1 MNDYTVKAYCFN
13 DNVRIYACNSTNLVE
28 TSRKL
33 HGTWPTATAALGRAL
48 TVVAMMS
55 LMYKM
60 GEHLTF
66 KIDGN
71 GPIGE
76 MIIDATYGKVKGS
89 IHNPEV
95 FLQYN
100 DGHLAVGKAV
110 GNDGY
115 IAVTKDLHMR
125 KPFTSISR
133 LQTGEIGDD
142 FTYYF
147 ASSEQIPSSVGVGVL
162 VNPDNSCMAAGG
174 FILQVMPGCPDEVIS
189 KIEERLK
196 NIKPVS
202 TMIQEGYTPEE
213 IINEITEGDY
223 RILEKENIKYEC
235 ECSKDRFAKGI
246 ASLGEK
252 ELDDIIKTEGK
263 AEVLCHFCMKKYV
276 FNKNELLNIK
286 TLCKKDSD

>member
-196 NIKPVS
+196 NIKPIS

-235 ECSKDRFAKGI
+235 DCSKDRFAKGI

-252 ELDDIIKTEGK
+252 EIDDIIKTEGK

-276 FNKNELLNIK
+276 FDKNELLNIK

>member
-235 ECSKDRFAKGI
+235 DCSKDRFAKGI

>member
-28 TSRKL
+28 TSRHL

-76 MIIDATYGKVKGS
+76 IIIDATHGKVKGS

-162 VNPDNSCMAAGG
+162 VNPDNSCNSAGG
-174 FILQVMPGCPDEVIS
+174 FILQVMPGCPDEVIT
-189 KIEERLK
+189 KIEQRLN
-196 NIKPVS
+196 NIKPIS
-202 TMIQEGYTPEE
+202 TMIQEGYTPED
-213 IINEITEGDY
+213 IINEITEGDF
-223 RILEKENIKYEC
+223 RILECENIKYEC
-235 ECSKDRFAKGI
+235 DCSKDRFAKGI

-252 ELDDIIKTEGK
+252 ELDDIIETEGK

-276 FNKNELLNIK
+276 FDKKELLNIK

>member
-235 ECSKDRFAKGI
+235 DCSKDRFAKGI

-276 FNKNELLNIK
+276 FDKNELLNIK

>member
-13 DNVRIYACNSTNLVE
+13 DTVRIYACNSTNLVE

-196 NIKPVS
+196 NIKPIS
-202 TMIQEGYTPEE
+202 TMIQDGYTPEE
-213 IINEITEGDY
+213 IINEITQGDY

-235 ECSKDRFAKGI
+235 DCSKDRFAKGI

-276 FNKNELLNIK
+276 FDKNKLLKIK